1 MQSFETQDHITP
13 YSRLYSVPPKLH
25 VHPELV
31 NVILFENRVL
41 ADVIKLRRDCWGPAL
56 VDQGNSKVGMASASL
71 EKYIF
76 NYRYIE
82 RLETDTVVGKLVE
95 KKRLNNLVYVE

>member
-1 MQSFETQDHITP
+1 MRKIYIFLIGLITYDSNSYSDHISSPASSETQDHITP

-41 ADVIKLRRDCWGPAL
+41 ADVIKLREDHTGLDVA
-56 VDQGNSKVGMASASL
+56 
-71 EKYIF
+71 
-76 NYRYIE
+76 
-82 RLETDTVVGKLVE
+82 
-95 KKRLNNLVYVE
+95 

>member
-41 ADVIKLRRDCWGPAL
+41 ADVIKLREDHTGLDVA
-56 VDQGNSKVGMASASL
+56 
-71 EKYIF
+71 
-76 NYRYIE
+76 
-82 RLETDTVVGKLVE
+82 
-95 KKRLNNLVYVE
+95 